1 MPPRASEACAHLSP
15 PAHSPHCHCH
25 RLGGRGAH
33 PSPGPPWTCPRA
45 PLGWTLLPQSL
56 GRPLLLP
63 PFTPTQQCPRP
74 GPPKGQHPDQPSVR
88 RPCVVGRLS
97 RPKLRST
104 AIVGGRRACGLG
116 GELRLGWGASPTPA
130 VTPGLQGLNPAVCRL
145 PTSTCTPHI
154 VLLSQPV
161 LHPPFSAHSSGR
173 LCFGQIPGPGSLP
186 NEGKP
191 SNRPGGAPTRPR
203 PPPCTARNSAAPP
216 APCDSRPSASVG
228 PALSPPWLAPP
239 IFLAEAA
246 LGSRAPLPSPSV
258 RLHLPQE
265 RGGGSGPRMSAAPGD
280 GP

>member
-1 MPPRASEACAHLSP
+1 MDRPTCSSGLDPPP
-15 PAHSPHCHCH
+15 PEPGTSLTAPAPSHPPSSARGQGH
-25 RLGGRGAH
+25 R
-33 PSPGPPWTCPRA
+33 
-45 PLGWTLLPQSL
+45 
-56 GRPLLLP
+56 
-63 PFTPTQQCPRP
+63 
-74 GPPKGQHPDQPSVR
+74 KGQHPDRPSVR

-116 GELRLGWGASPTPA
+116 GELRQGWGASPTPA
-130 VTPGLQGLNPAVCRL
+130 VTPGLQGLNPTVCRW

-154 VLLSQPV
+154 VHLSQPV
-161 LHPPFSAHSSGR
+161 LHPPSRPTPLEGFALDKYQDPVLFQTKGNQAIGLGELRH
-173 LCFGQIPGPGSLP
+173 GPPLP
-186 NEGKP
+186 H
-191 SNRPGGAPTRPR
+191 RPAQRGTVQPLPR
-203 PPPCTARNSAAPP
+203 PVTP
-216 APCDSRPSASVG
+216 RPSASVG

-246 LGSRAPLPSPSV
+246 LGSRTPLPSPSV